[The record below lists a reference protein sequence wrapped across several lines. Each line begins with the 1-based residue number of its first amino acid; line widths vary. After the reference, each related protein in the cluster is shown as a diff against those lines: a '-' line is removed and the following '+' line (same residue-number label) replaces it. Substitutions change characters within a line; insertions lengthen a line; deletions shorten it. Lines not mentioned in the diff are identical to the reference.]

1 MLSSAT
7 SDREWNPTVNALFAS
22 AAKRFGGIVVILAC
36 TILFVRTATANK
48 ETASGIFA
56 LLRKDK
62 VQHPFNGLANEP
74 CWGNPN
80 IAGVVLRTDWATVEP
95 ALGRYNWGFLD
106 TGISLGQANR
116 KKIGISVDAG
126 VYTPSWVYS
135 LGAKTFTL
143 AYGTM
148 PAPWDPVFRTYWAEF
163 LKQLASRYDND
174 RQLTFVTMAG
184 PGRSVESFF
193 ALSGPDVAALNVSA
207 GIQGWITAANRNTDS
222 YANAFARTPFFSAT
236 GVPARGYGNAPM
248 TAVIEYGLH
257 TYPDRFGV
265 QSNELSALTVATGN
279 FPHTSL
285 QPSELSPMGFQLL
298 HSAKSKLIGG
308 TLKQALNNGIALGA
322 YFIEVYEVDCED
334 PAQQAVVSSV
344 NQALLSAHP

>member
-1 MLSSAT
+1 M
-7 SDREWNPTVNALFAS
+7 NVLFGNT
-22 AAKRFGGIVVILAC
+22 AKTLGSIAFILAY
-36 TILFVRTATANK
+36 TIFIVQAGTGNQK
-48 ETASGIFA
+48 TASGIFA

-62 VQHPFNGLANEP
+62 VQHPFNGLASEP

-95 ALGRYNWGFLD
+95 ALGQYNWSFLD
-106 TGISLGQANR
+106 TGIDLARANG

-143 AYGTM
+143 SYGRM

-193 ALSGPDVAALNVSA
+193 ALSGAEVAALNASA
-207 GIQGWITAANRNTDS
+207 GIQGWITAANQNTDS

-236 GVPARGYGNAPM
+236 GVPARGYDDAPM
-248 TAVIEYGLH
+248 TAVIEFGLH

-265 QSNELSALTVATGN
+265 QSNELSALTVTTGN
-279 FPHTSL
+279 FPHTNL
-285 QPSELSPMGFQLL
+285 QPSEISPIGFQLL
-298 HSAKSKLIGG
+298 HSAKSNLIGG

-322 YFIEVYEVDCED
+322 YFIEVYEVDCDD
-334 PAQQAVVSSV
+334 PAQQAVISSA